1 MKNFDTIS
9 LLKACNQGCKY
20 ATNSIE
26 NLYSHI
32 KDDNF
37 RDLVDDYN
45 GKHVKIGDRC
55 HELLNKYGADEK
67 DPKPMSAMFAKMGV
81 DLKMMADDSSEKV
94 AEMLLDGCHM
104 GIKSIGK
111 YMNKYDC
118 ASDDSRKLAKELIDV
133 EENFMKD
140 LIGYI

>member
-9 LLKACNQGCKY
+9 LRKACNQGCKY
-20 ATNSIE
+20 ATNGIDE
-26 NLYSHI
+26 
-32 KDDNF
+32 
-37 RDLVDDYN
+37 YN
-45 GKHVKIGDRC
+45 DKHTKIGDRC
-55 HELLNKYGADEK
+55 HEMLNKYGADEK
-67 DPKPMSAMFAKMGV
+67 DPKPMSAMFAKMGT
-81 DLKMMADDSSEKV
+81 DLKMLNDDSNEKV

-104 GIKSIGK
+104 GIKSVAK

-118 ASDDSRKLAKELIDV
+118 AAEDSRKLAKEIIDV